1 METAELEI
9 SLYLREAGRYIVE
22 LRYTDPHDDSSRAPV
37 IGSASFDLDALRAL
51 LLNPV
56 GYGTLLGESLLEEEA
71 VRAFY
76 QQCRANAESH
86 NLSLRLRLSI
96 DPSAAVLHDLR
107 WETFREP
114 GSDTWLATNESVV
127 FSRFLGSSSWERVQP
142 RSKGK
147 LRALLVIANPQDLKE
162 GSYTVG
168 EQTLAPVD
176 VDGELERARAALGE
190 IPCEVLASDPAKP
203 GNASLGNILARLR
216 DNYDVLYL
224 VAHGALLNRPPA
236 GPYLWLE
243 KEDGSAD
250 VVPGAQLVDAIHDLT
265 QANRPR
271 LVVLASCQS
280 AGKGGEQRSSDPQG
294 ALVAL
299 GPQLARAGVPAVIAM
314 QGEVTMDTI
323 AGFMP
328 VFFRELLADGQIDR
342 AAAAARSAVRQRAD
356 FWMPVLYMRLRSG
369 RLWFE
374 PGFSGER
381 AEFEK
386 WPAIVRSIS
395 KKLCTPI
402 LGPGLYESL
411 LGSPHEIAMRWAE
424 QYNYPLRPQERDSMP
439 QIAQFLQFNQY
450 ENAPLDELEEYGVQ
464 ALRTRYGD
472 KLPASL
478 LKGPTTLDE
487 IIDAAGAVFRKDRP
501 LDPHRVI
508 ASLPL
513 PVLITTN
520 YNNLL
525 ESALKEA
532 GKQPEILL
540 CPWNEFVEQTQE
552 SVFDRDPSY
561 YPSPERPLVYHLFGH
576 LSEPESV
583 VLTEDEYFDFL
594 IGVTRN
600 QDLIPEAVR
609 RALTDTA
616 LLFLGFQLDDWQF
629 RVLLRSVLALQGGG
643 RRSRYPHIAAQ
654 LSPEDGTILQPERAR
669 RYLEK
674 YFDNVSRDVQISL
687 YWGSIEDFVQDL
699 SQRLE
704 TVTA

>member
-9 SLYLREAGRYIVE
+9 SLYLREAGQYIVE
-22 LRYTDPHDDSSRAPV
+22 LRYTDPNDDSSRAPV
-37 IGSASFDLDALRAL
+37 IGSATFDLEALRAL
-51 LLNPV
+51 MLNPA
-56 GYGTLLGESLLEEEA
+56 GYGTLLGESLLGEEA
-71 VRAFY
+71 VRTFY
-76 QQCRANAESH
+76 LQCRANAESH
-86 NLSLRLRLSI
+86 NLTLRVRLSLDI
-96 DPSAAVLHDLR
+96 SASALHDLR

-114 GSDTWLATNESVV
+114 GSDAWLATNENVI

-142 RSKGK
+142 RSKGE

-176 VDGELERARAALGE
+176 VAGELERARAALGE
-190 IPCEVLASDPAKP
+190 IPIEVLASDPDKP
-203 GNASLGNILARLR
+203 GAASLANILTRLR
-216 DNYDVLYL
+216 DAYDVLYL

-243 KEDGSAD
+243 KDDGTAD
-250 VVPGAQLVDAIHDLT
+250 VVPGVQLVDAIRDLFQT
-265 QANRPR
+265 SRPR

-299 GPQLARAGVPAVIAM
+299 GPQLARAGVPAVMAM
-314 QGEVTMDTI
+314 QGEVSMDTI

-328 VFFRELLADGQIDR
+328 VFFRELIADGQIDR

-374 PGFSGER
+374 PGFTGER

-386 WPAIVRSIS
+386 WPAIVRSIN
-395 KKLCTPI
+395 KTLCTPI

-411 LGSPHEIAMRWAE
+411 LGSPREISRRWAE

-439 QIAQFLQFNQY
+439 QVAQFLQFNQY
-450 ENAPLDELEEYGVQ
+450 EHAPLDELEEYGVQ
-464 ALRTRYGD
+464 ALRERYGD
-472 KLPASL
+472 LLPASL
-478 LKGPTTLDE
+478 QKGAVTLDE
-487 IIDAAGAVFRKDRP
+487 VIDAAGAIFRKDRP
-501 LDPHRVI
+501 FDPYRVI
-508 ASLPL
+508 AGLPL
-513 PVLITTN
+513 PVMITTN

-525 ESALKEA
+525 ESALLEA
-532 GKQPEILL
+532 GKKPEILL

-561 YPSPERPLVYHLFGH
+561 YPSAERPLVYHLFGR
-576 LSEPESV
+576 LAEPDSV
-583 VLTEDEYFDFL
+583 VLTEDDYFDFL

-654 LSPEDGTILQPERAR
+654 LEPEDGAILQPERAR

-687 YWGSIEDFVQDL
+687 YWGSVDDFAHDL
-699 SQRLE
+699 SQHIE
-704 TVTA
+704 SVPA